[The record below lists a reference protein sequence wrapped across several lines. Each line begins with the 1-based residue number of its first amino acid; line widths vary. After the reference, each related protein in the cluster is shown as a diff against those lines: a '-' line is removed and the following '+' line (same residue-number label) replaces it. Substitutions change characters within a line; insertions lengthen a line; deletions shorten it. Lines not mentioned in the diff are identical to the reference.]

1 MIDKEMKKL
10 FLTLALSCAIVFA
23 AGAQP
28 RALGFRYNGYSD
40 APFELSYQHWLFS
53 NNVLEISVGDNY
65 MDGGYVYN
73 DGYEDNA
80 PVYELGQG
88 WLNSTFMFNWYFHCF
103 GRFNWFAGYGF
114 QLCNGLDANA
124 GNFSGNIGLD
134 TGFEYNTI
142 LLPLSLTFDY
152 RPMFNVC
159 GSGYKPESYYFGFG
173 LRYRFW

>member
-10 FLTLALSCAIVFA
+10 SLTLALSCAIVFA
-23 AGAQP
+23 VGAQP

-73 DGYEDNA
+73 DGYEDNS

-88 WLNSTFMFNWYFHCF
+88 WLNSTFMRLMKGQLRFTSWTALFQCCPKCF
-103 GRFNWFAGYGF
+103 QTTSAPSVRTKK
-114 QLCNGLDANA
+114 
-124 GNFSGNIGLD
+124 S
-134 TGFEYNTI
+134 
-142 LLPLSLTFDY
+142 
-152 RPMFNVC
+152 
-159 GSGYKPESYYFGFG
+159 
-173 LRYRFW
+173 